1 MTDQRTLLR
10 SATVTA
16 APDLT
21 ALWAALMGDG
31 GFARRTLWLVLL
43 DPGGHPAPVVVPIDD
58 VPAEPGP
65 RDVAGL
71 GTVLAGVAD
80 LGTPVLLL
88 SRPGPAEV
96 QDADRRWAA
105 VLRPLAPAWPVH
117 LATADPDDGSAPC
130 LVRALGTS

>member
-1 MTDQRTLLR
+1 MTDQRLLLR

-16 APDLT
+16 PSDLA

-31 GFARRTLWLVLL
+31 DFDRRTLWLVLL

-71 GTVLAGVAD
+71 GTMLAGVAD

-88 SRPGPAEV
+88 SRPGPPEV
-96 QDADRRWAA
+96 QDADRRWVA
-105 VLRPLAPAWPVH
+105 VLGPLAPAWPVH
-117 LATADPDDGSAPC
+117 LATPDPGGRAWPC
-130 LVRALGTS
+130 VVRALGTP